1 MINLKQDEL
10 LLIQS
15 ILEAFVPNHSAWLF
29 GSRTTQTIKP
39 YSDVDLAIM
48 TQHPLPTG
56 VMAALSS
63 AFTESDLPYKV
74 DLVDWSTLDE
84 TFKTIILN
92 RHEIIQPL

>member
-1 MINLKQDEL
+1 MINLSQNEL

-15 ILEAFVPNHSAWLF
+15 ILRTFIPNHTVWLF
-29 GSRTTQTIKP
+29 GSRTTANIKP

-48 TQHPLPTG
+48 TQQPLSTD

-63 AFTESDLPYKV
+63 AFAESDLPYKV

-84 TFKTIILN
+84 TFKTIIQN